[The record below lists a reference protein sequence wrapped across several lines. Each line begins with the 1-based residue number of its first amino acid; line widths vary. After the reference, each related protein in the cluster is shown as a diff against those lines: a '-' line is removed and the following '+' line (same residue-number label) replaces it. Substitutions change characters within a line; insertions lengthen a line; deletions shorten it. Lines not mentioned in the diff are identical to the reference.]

1 MFRHTARQMKFWL
14 IAGLLVSLFPAVSVA
29 QTPAS
34 GPDVMV
40 YKSAPGTKLTAHVF
54 RPVESATGRPRP
66 VIVLLHGGGWT
77 TGSPEWMYDD
87 AKFYSGQG
95 LVAIAGEY
103 RLSDQKT
110 TTPLE
115 AMEDVRD
122 LIRWVRRNAEK
133 LAIDP
138 HRIAVYGVSAG
149 GHLAASA
156 AVFSHEEESK
166 ISSVPDSLILLSP
179 AVSLGG
185 DHWPQLLLGSRG
197 EAKDISPVENI
208 RGRLPPMMIVEGSA
222 DTETPLVGVQ
232 RFCDRAKLAG
242 GTCELHVYPKLG
254 HILSRNLDPHAQEEG
269 PFDQDPA
276 AVMDAHKREHEFLI
290 QLGYTQ

>member
-1 MFRHTARQMKFWL
+1 MRVWL
-14 IAGLLVSLFPAVSVA
+14 ITGLLVAVIPDASNA
-29 QTPAS
+29 QMPAS
-34 GPDVMV
+34 VPEVMI
-40 YKSAPGTKLTAHVF
+40 YKSAPGAKLTAHVF

-66 VIVLLHGGGWT
+66 AIVLLHGGGWA

-87 AKFYSGQG
+87 ARFYTGQG
-95 LVAIAGEY
+95 LVAVAGEY
-103 RLSDQKT
+103 RLSDRKT
-110 TTPLE
+110 ITPLE

-122 LIRWVRRNAEK
+122 LIRWVRRNAGK

-138 HRIAVYGVSAG
+138 HRVAIYGVSAG

-156 AVFSHEEESK
+156 AVFPHVEESK
-166 ISSVPDSLILLSP
+166 ISSVPDALILLSP
-179 AVSLGG
+179 AVALVG

-197 EAKDISPVENI
+197 AVKDISPVENI
-208 RGRLPPMMIVEGSA
+208 PGRLPPMMIVEGSA

-232 RFCDRAKLAG
+232 RFCDRAKQAG
-242 GTCELHVYPKLG
+242 GACELHVYPRLG

-276 AVMDAHKREHEFLI
+276 AAMDAHQREHEFLI
-290 QLGYTQ
+290 RLGYTH